1 MLCGIIGTIIFWGG
15 QVVSKGE
22 KVVSRRKLRVAKE
35 VVKVEEELLR
45 DYELVLVISPEV
57 SEEGLESTLNNIT
70 QLMNGNGGAVSHV
83 ERWGKRRL
91 AYSIE
96 RFTEA
101 NYVLTRFKMR
111 PMLTKD
117 LEAKLQI
124 SAEILRHLL
133 IKLSS

>member
-1 MLCGIIGTIIFWGG
+1 M
-15 QVVSKGE
+15 VSKGE